1 MWLGVE
7 RVKLL
12 LKGQVPPVFAG
23 LEPLLSGCL
32 KLLLSD
38 LSLLP

>member
-1 MWLGVE
+1 MRLGVE

-12 LKGQVPPVFAG
+12 LKGQVPPVFVG
-23 LEPLLSGCL
+23 LEPLPSGCL
-32 KLLLSD
+32 KLPLSD